1 MDMGIVVDINKAK
14 DITKDRLRQEREP
27 LLKTLDIQFMQAQE
41 AGSPTSDIVAKK
53 QQLRDATAQV
63 NSMNTV
69 DELKAAALPDVGLV

>member
-1 MDMGIVVDINKAK
+1 MGIVVDINKAK

-41 AGSPTSDIVAKK
+41 SGSPTSDIVAKK

-69 DELKAAALPDVGLV
+69 DELKAAALPNVGLV